1 MGETVDELLK
11 KALGLD
17 EQDRASIA
25 GALIESLHLHAEAG
39 TEKAWDAEIQR
50 RVRDLEARAV
60 ATVSWSKVRERLF
73 RGFE

>member
-11 KALGLD
+11 RALGLD

-25 GALIESLHLHAEAG
+25 GALIESLHVHAEAG
-39 TEKAWDAEIQR
+39 SEKAWDAEIQR
-50 RVRDLEARAV
+50 RVRDLETRAV
-60 ATVSWSKVRERLF
+60 KTVSWSKVRERLF

>member
-11 KALGLD
+11 RALGLD

-25 GALIESLHLHAEAG
+25 GALIESLHVHSEAG

-50 RVRDLEARAV
+50 RVRDLEVRAV
-60 ATVSWSKVRERLF
+60 EQSSRSKVRGTPLPWF
-73 RGFE
+73 

>member
-11 KALGLD
+11 RALGLD

-25 GALIESLHLHAEAG
+25 GALIESLHVQAEAG

-60 ATVSWSKVRERLF
+60 ETVSWSKVRELLF